1 MNSTSS
7 GSIVLTLGA
16 PIVRLRKQVTPEQ
29 EQALITAFKSGPD
42 ALQASG
48 IKVGDNKYMF
58 LRPQGDSFY
67 GKKGVS
73 RCTFCP
79 V

>member
-1 MNSTSS
+1 MLMPCSPP
-7 GSIVLTLGA
+7 V
-16 PIVRLRKQVTPEQ
+16 VRLQYQVTPEQ

-73 RCTFCP
+73 SRCHCP
-79 V
+79 IQVCQCLP

>member
-1 MNSTSS
+1 M
-7 GSIVLTLGA
+7 
-16 PIVRLRKQVTPEQ
+16 TPEQ

-73 RCTFCP
+73 RCTCCSRSAASACHD
-79 V
+79 VELAR